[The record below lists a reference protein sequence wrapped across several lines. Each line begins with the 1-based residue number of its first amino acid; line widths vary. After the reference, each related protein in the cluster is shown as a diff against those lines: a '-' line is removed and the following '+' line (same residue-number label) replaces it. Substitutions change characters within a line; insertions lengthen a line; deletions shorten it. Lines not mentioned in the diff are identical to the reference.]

1 MCQLVSVGQASVRC
15 LAPYGRLLEI
25 GKYDV
30 LGGGALPMQPLD
42 RNIAFEGI
50 DLDRLLFDGAAADQA
65 RPAPASLSI
74 LRALC
79 AAHMRAL

>member
-1 MCQLVSVGQASVRC
+1 MRC

-30 LGGGALPMQPLD
+30 LAGTALSMQPLD

-50 DLDRLLFDGAAADQA
+50 DLDRLFFDGAAAEQA
-65 RPAPASLSI
+65 CPA
-74 LRALC
+74 
-79 AAHMRAL
+79 

>member
-1 MCQLVSVGQASVRC
+1 MHPCQTTLQRVAIITVEQASVRC

-30 LGGGALPMQPLD
+30 LGGGTLPMQPLD

-50 DLDRLLFDGAAADQA
+50 DLDRLFFDGADADQA
-65 RPAPASLSI
+65 RPA
-74 LRALC
+74 
-79 AAHMRAL
+79 

>member
-1 MCQLVSVGQASVRC
+1 MRC

-30 LGGGALPMQPLD
+30 LGGGSLPMQPLD

-50 DLDRLLFDGAAADQA
+50 DLDRLFFGGAAAEQVLAELRIVIMEALSD
-65 RPAPASLSI
+65 SL
-74 LRALC
+74 LR
-79 AAHMRAL
+79 

>member
-1 MCQLVSVGQASVRC
+1 VRC

-30 LGGGALPMQPLD
+30 LGGGSLPMQPLD

-50 DLDRLLFDGAAADQA
+50 DLDRLFFDGTAAEQVLA
-65 RPAPASLSI
+65 
-74 LRALC
+74 
-79 AAHMRAL
+79 

>member
-1 MCQLVSVGQASVRC
+1 MRC

-30 LGGGALPMQPLD
+30 LGGGALPMAPLD

-50 DLDRLLFDGAAADQA
+50 DLDRLFFDGAAADQA
-65 RPAPASLSI
+65 RPGSI
-74 LRALC
+74 
-79 AAHMRAL
+79 